1 MSELQENVLD
11 DQRSDYTDLESLLA
25 VANSSEF
32 SVSDGFTTEK
42 QEFEKFN
49 SFFEIVTSNETKNS
63 DNEGEVLGKKGESEI
78 SGLQIGSEA
87 DEEGELEISGLQ
99 IGSGADEE
107 GESEISGLQIGS
119 GADEEGESEISGL
132 QIGSG
137 ADEEGESE
145 ISGLQIGSEADEEG
159 ELEISGL
166 QIGSGADEE
175 GKSEISD
182 LQIASEAD
190 ESFSKASGLEM
201 SLTEEEQLAYD
212 RGYKE
217 ALEEFEKSMSLEK
230 GSLQDLTETMFLIRD
245 DFQESLET
253 LIKTKICELN
263 NELLDSEIQDF
274 PTSFLNKIKQV
285 ADDIMSEIKDVK
297 LELNYADLEL
307 LKGSDVI
314 KNLGFE
320 VMERSDLR
328 RGEFRLTSNATGFQR
343 ELSH

>member
-87 DEEGELEISGLQ
+87 DEESEVEISGLQIGGGADEEGELEISGLQ
-99 IGSGADEE
+99 IGSE
-107 GESEISGLQIGS
+107 
-119 GADEEGESEISGL
+119 
-132 QIGSG
+132 

-159 ELEISGL
+159 ESEISGL
-166 QIGSGADEE
+166 QIGSEADEE
-175 GKSEISD
+175 SESEISD

-190 ESFSKASGLEM
+190 ESFSKASGLET
-201 SLTEEEQLAYD
+201 SLTEEERLAYD

-217 ALEEFEKSMSLEK
+217 ALEEFEKAMSLEK

-245 DFQESLET
+245 DFQESLESM
-253 LIKTKICELN
+253 IKTKICELN

-274 PTSFLNKIKQV
+274 PTPFLNKIKQV
-285 ADDIMSEIKDVK
+285 AGDIMSEIKDVK
-297 LELNYADLEL
+297 LELNHADFEL

-343 ELSH
+343 QLSH

>member
-87 DEEGELEISGLQ
+87 DEE
-99 IGSGADEE
+99 
-107 GESEISGLQIGS
+107 SE
-119 GADEEGESEISGL
+119 
-132 QIGSG
+132 
-137 ADEEGESE
+137 
-145 ISGLQIGSEADEEG
+145 
-159 ELEISGL
+159 
-166 QIGSGADEE
+166 
-175 GKSEISD
+175 SEISD

-190 ESFSKASGLEM
+190 ESFSKASGLET
-201 SLTEEEQLAYD
+201 SLTEEERLAYD

-217 ALEEFEKSMSLEK
+217 ALEEFEKAMSLEK

-245 DFQESLET
+245 DFQESLESM
-253 LIKTKICELN
+253 IKTKICELN

-274 PTSFLNKIKQV
+274 PTPFLNKIKQV
-285 ADDIMSEIKDVK
+285 AGDIMSEIKDVK
-297 LELNYADLEL
+297 LELNHADLEL

-343 ELSH
+343 QLSH

>member
-87 DEEGELEISGLQ
+87 DEES
-99 IGSGADEE
+99 
-107 GESEISGLQIGS
+107 
-119 GADEEGESEISGL
+119 
-132 QIGSG
+132 
-137 ADEEGESE
+137 
-145 ISGLQIGSEADEEG
+145 

-274 PTSFLNKIKQV
+274 PTPFLNKIKQV

-343 ELSH
+343 QLSH

>member
-87 DEEGELEISGLQ
+87 DEEGE
-99 IGSGADEE
+99 
-107 GESEISGLQIGS
+107 
-119 GADEEGESEISGL
+119 
-132 QIGSG
+132 
-137 ADEEGESE
+137 SE
-145 ISGLQIGSEADEEG
+145 ISGLQIGSEADE
-159 ELEISGL
+159 
-166 QIGSGADEE
+166 
-175 GKSEISD
+175 
-182 LQIASEAD
+182 
-190 ESFSKASGLEM
+190 SFSKASGLET
-201 SLTEEEQLAYD
+201 SLTEEERLAYD

-217 ALEEFEKSMSLEK
+217 ALEEFEKAMSLEK

-245 DFQESLET
+245 DFQESLEA

-274 PTSFLNKIKQV
+274 PTPFLNKIKQV
-285 ADDIMSEIKDVK
+285 AGDIMSEIKDVK
-297 LELNYADLEL
+297 LELNHADLEL